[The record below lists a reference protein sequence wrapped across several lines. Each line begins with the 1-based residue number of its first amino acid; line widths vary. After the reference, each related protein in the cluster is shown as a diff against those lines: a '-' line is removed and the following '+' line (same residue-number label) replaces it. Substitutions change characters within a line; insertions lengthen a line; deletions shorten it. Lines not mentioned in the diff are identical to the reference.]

1 MGIIKPTGER
11 NPGTG
16 RKKRYSDKALVRAVF
31 LQTLIDAS
39 GSPAIAFAD
48 DIDEVVEAVYW
59 LAGKRWY
66 DKFLVIS
73 RPPKMGELRFGT
85 SDHNDLGDYIYKSK
99 FDVHTV
105 VNLRRIYDVLVPLV
119 HDKATRQKKLKA

>member
-1 MGIIKPTGER
+1 MGIIEPTGER

-16 RKKRYSDKALVRAVF
+16 RKKRYSDKALVKAVF
-31 LQTLIDAS
+31 LQTLVDAS

-48 DIDEVVEAVYW
+48 DIDEVVEAFYT
-59 LAGKRWY
+59 LAEIRWN

-73 RPPKMGELRFGT
+73 RSPKAGELRFGT
-85 SDHNDLGDYIYKSK
+85 SDRNDLGDYIYKSK

-119 HDKATRQKKLKA
+119 HNEARRKKKL